1 MRDVQLETSPTVAM
15 APPRAALAALATVLV
30 VRHTIA
36 STSGAIGANVDGVAD
51 YSYTLAFVDLT
62 KQSRA
67 WGSEGTPWDG
77 NCSTGDGGWPMQSS
91 FGNIWLTLPSPPLD
105 AYTPS
110 SVGNYSL
117 IFTGSAAVAPNPVMR
132 GTFIEGQAYDAATDT
147 TTATLVVGPDNA
159 VTGCNCIM
167 LGFTNAS
174 NVANG
179 TGLRDVKLLQPGY
192 SLAQAGDFSAPLLTL
207 LGRFS
212 VLRFMDW

>member
-1 MRDVQLETSPTVAM
+1 M
-15 APPRAALAALATVLV
+15 APPRAVFAALATALV
-30 VRHTIA
+30 ARPIA
-36 STSGAIGANVDGVAD
+36 ASSSGAIGANVDGIAD

-67 WGSEGTPWDG
+67 WGSEGSPWDG
-77 NCSTGDGGWPMQSS
+77 NCSTGDGGWPTQSS

-117 IFTGSAAVAPNPVMR
+117 VFTGSAAVAPHPVMR
-132 GTFIEGQAYDAATDT
+132 GTFIEGQSYDAATDT
-147 TTATLVVGPDNA
+147 TTATLVVGPENTFNG
-159 VTGCNCIM
+159 TGCNCIM

-179 TGLRDVKLLQPGY
+179 TGLRDIKLLQPGY
-192 SLAQAGDFSAPLLTL
+192 TLAQAQDFSAPLLTL